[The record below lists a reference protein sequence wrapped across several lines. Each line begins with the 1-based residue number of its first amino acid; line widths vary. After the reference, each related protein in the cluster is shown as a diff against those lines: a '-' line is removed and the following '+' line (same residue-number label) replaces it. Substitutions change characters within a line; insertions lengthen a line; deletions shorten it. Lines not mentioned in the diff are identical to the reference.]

1 MDGRGHAQRW
11 HGVNLWWDGI
21 EQDWCALQAVR
32 LSEQQRAQVL
42 EWRRDTCSRVQAVQN
57 DRQRCVAQVPT
68 PSLLFINC
76 DWEPWLNPLVAVTPE
91 EPIIKPCKTFRMVST
106 ILEFVYIIQGFR
118 TFWVNGLMTV

>member
-1 MDGRGHAQRW
+1 
-11 HGVNLWWDGI
+11 
-21 EQDWCALQAVR
+21 LQAVR

-76 DWEPWLNPLVAVTPE
+76 DWEPWLDPLVAVTPE
-91 EPIIKPCKTFRMVST
+91 EPNIKPCKTFRMAST

-118 TFWVNGLMTV
+118 AFWCKGVKTV